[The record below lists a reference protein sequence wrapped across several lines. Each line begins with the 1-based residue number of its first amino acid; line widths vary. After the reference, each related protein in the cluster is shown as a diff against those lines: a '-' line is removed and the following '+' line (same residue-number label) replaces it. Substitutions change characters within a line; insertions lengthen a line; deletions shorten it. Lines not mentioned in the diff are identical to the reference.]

1 MSTHV
6 VMVHMIPYYPD
17 YPRSLAVAKGI
28 LAGGA
33 QHLEIQF
40 PFSDPSADGPVIEG
54 ACNKAL
60 AQGFTVDKGF
70 DFVHQVQSLVDDQE
84 IHIMTY
90 ASIPVR
96 RGIERYCSD
105 VAHSGAV
112 SVILPDIP
120 LDQDE
125 GLLQATQAHGIN
137 LIPVVVPTTTDDRL
151 DLILAHKP
159 KYVYCALRTGITG
172 TKTELGQDNLDFLDR
187 VRARTQGY
195 GGRLLGGFGI
205 QEPSQ
210 VAALA
215 PHVYGA
221 VVGSALVKL
230 IQSSMDLPLDQLEQ
244 KVTDFVASLVGLSE
258 HG

>member
-1 MSTHV
+1 MSNYV

-17 YPRSLAVAKGI
+17 YARSLAVAKGI

-33 QHLEIQF
+33 QHIEIQF
-40 PFSDPSADGPVIEG
+40 PFSDPSADGPAIER
-54 ACNKAL
+54 ACNIAL
-60 AQGFTVDKGF
+60 TQGFTVDKGF
-70 DFVHQVQSLVDDQE
+70 EFVKQVRSMVTEQE

-96 RGIERYCSD
+96 RGIDRYCKD
-105 VAHSGAV
+105 VAQSGAV

-125 GLLQATQAHGIN
+125 GLLEATRTHHIN
-137 LIPVVVPTTTDDRL
+137 LIPVVVPTTTESRL
-151 DLILAHKP
+151 DLILAHEP
-159 KYVYCALRTGITG
+159 SYVYCALRTGITG
-172 TKTELGQDNLDFLDR
+172 TKTELGQANLDFLDR
-187 VRARTQGY
+187 VRRRTQGY

-205 QEPSQ
+205 QEPNQ

-215 PHVYGA
+215 PHVYGV

-230 IQSSMDLPLDQLEQ
+230 IQDSMDLSLEGLEQ
-244 KVTDFVASLVGLSE
+244 RVAKFVASLVG
-258 HG
+258 

>member
-1 MSTHV
+1 MNTNIL
-6 VMVHMIPYYPD
+6 MVHMIPYYPD
-17 YPRSLAVAKGI
+17 YPRSLAVARGI

-33 QHLEIQF
+33 QHVEIQF

-54 ACNKAL
+54 ACNQAL
-60 AQGFTVDKGF
+60 SQGFTVDKGF
-70 DFVHQVQSLVDDQE
+70 DFVSQVHDLAHTQE

-96 RGIERYCSD
+96 RGIDTYCRD
-105 VAHSGAV
+105 VAKSGAV

-125 GLLQATQAHGIN
+125 GLLEATRVHGIN
-137 LIPVVVPTTTDDRL
+137 LIPVVVPTTTDARL

-159 KYVYCALRTGITG
+159 TYVYCALRTGITG
-172 TKTELGQDNLDFLDR
+172 TKTELGVQNLHFLDR
-187 VRARTQGY
+187 VRSKIQAY

-215 PHVYGA
+215 PQVYGV

-230 IQSSMDLPLDQLEQ
+230 IQECGELSLDQLEHR
-244 KVTDFVASLVGLSE
+244 VASFVSSLVRA
-258 HG
+258 